1 MNSLETRKFSLIYNV
16 MKLSARDKQVFS
28 AVMSLYCN
36 GDGHPV
42 ASSKIAKLKGMAV
55 CSATVRNA
63 MARLENQGLLFS
75 PHTSAGRV
83 PSDLGIKYWL
93 QEYFGLED
101 IAPYWEPEREQLTG
115 FAHTLSQKYQVCCI
129 VGLPQVSEQTI
140 FRVEVL
146 DFDRKHWLV
155 LLIDRTGQSNNILI
169 NKPESNSDQVR
180 YQFAAW
186 MNTVFSQQ
194 TLKEGLH
201 RMRAM
206 AKSAMADCRGSLM
219 QWSRELS
226 LQLGTDNSIVV
237 GERYLYNRLEGNN
250 ELNLG
255 VSFLHQVEEHLAF
268 KNGLSVLLGSE
279 LSYLNLERFVVLS
292 VPYFTASEYQSRFCL
307 ICPADAPIEAIIGE
321 FTQIPKKE
329 A

>member
-1 MNSLETRKFSLIYNV
+1 

-28 AVMSLYCN
+28 AVMTLYCN
-36 GDGHPV
+36 GEGLPV
-42 ASSKIAKLKGMAV
+42 ASSKIAKMKGMAI

-83 PSDLGIKYWL
+83 PSDIGIKYWL
-93 QEYFGLED
+93 QEYFELD
-101 IAPYWEPEREQLTG
+101 TIATYWQPEQEQLVTL
-115 FAHTLSQKYQVCCI
+115 AHSLSQHYQVCCV
-129 VGLPQVSEQTI
+129 VGLPQVSSQKV

-155 LLIDRTGQSNNILI
+155 LLIDKAGQSQNICI
-169 NKPESNSDQVR
+169 NKPADNSDEIR
-180 YQFAAW
+180 YQFALW

-206 AKSAMADCRGSLM
+206 ANSAMPNCRELLS
-219 QWSRELS
+219 QWTRELS

-237 GERYLYNRLEGNN
+237 GERHIYNRLEQGNDVS
-250 ELNLG
+250 LG
-255 VSFLHQVEEHLAF
+255 VPFLHQVEDKLAF
-268 KNGLSVLLGSE
+268 RDGLSVLLGSDIDADS
-279 LSYLNLERFVVLS
+279 LSRYVILS
-292 VPYFTASEYQSRFCL
+292 VPYFMDQEYQSRFCVV
-307 ICPADAPIEAIIGE
+307 CPSEAPIESIIDE
-321 FTQIPKKE
+321 FSRIEQKDS
-329 A
+329 